1 MIINKERYGD
11 INIGKLIIL
20 SISIIL
26 AVWLIGILLYFN
38 IKYQKTVVL
47 YSALGN
53 IDTASQILID
63 LDICDEDSK
72 NIKITYNAISSKYT
86 LDCDLIEGTIQ
97 DYKIQELTDLNT
109 INATTGKAIYSIPD
123 K

>member
-1 MIINKERYGD
+1 MIINKERYWD
-11 INIGKLIIL
+11 INIWKLIIL

-26 AVWLIGILLYFN
+26 AVWLIWILLYFN

-47 YSALGN
+47 YSALWN

-86 LDCDLIEGTIQ
+86 LDCDLIEWTIQ

-109 INATTGKAIYSIPD
+109 INATTWKAIYSIPD